1 MTKPLRNVPDRHGAM
16 YLAARDALY
25 GDQGSDRGR
34 IALAIADAIE
44 VGLRR
49 AGFDDDPSKRT
60 AGRCDTPHGHPGHI
74 WWVEPPTRPTD
85 EASWCDGL
93 PIEPPSERQ
102 LVQRYVDAGE
112 PDDSSWGVASHEW
125 DDRIGRDE

>member
-1 MTKPLRNVPDRHGAM
+1 MSGSLRNVPDRHGAM

-25 GDQGSDRGR
+25 GDRGSDRGR

-49 AGFDDDPSKRT
+49 AGFDDDPNKRT
-60 AGRCDTPHGHPGHI
+60 MGRCDAQCSHPPHI

-93 PIEPPSERQ
+93 QIEPPSERQ
-102 LVQRYVDAGE
+102 LVQRYADAGE
-112 PDDSSWGVASHEW
+112 PDDTSWGVASHEW
-125 DDRIGRDE
+125 DDQIGRGE